1 MMYVVFVK
9 FKGRSNDNKL
19 VKYGNILFNNVLI
32 EILQFTK

>member
-19 VKYGNILFNNVLI
+19 VKYENILFNNVLI